1 MIDRKGMTKITIDEG
16 ALTLRLMLTLRLI
29 LRLTL
34 QLTLRRRWK
43 ISVQRV
49 GSYRRSAKMK
59 GH

>member
-16 ALTLRLMLTLRLI
+16 GLTLRLT

-49 GSYRRSAKMK
+49 GSYR
-59 GH
+59 

>member
-16 ALTLRLMLTLRLI
+16 ALTLRLM